1 VSSALLIP
9 NFASD
14 TQTFFVQ
21 RTGNGKVLYARTE
34 AKVQLFGSKDT
45 DAKFMVDEHLIA
57 LPIIQENNK
66 ADPLSIFRTWLARM
80 LIIAPVP
87 SRISGDAQGET
98 LTPDRDVENFGAWLA
113 GVLAYSPASYTQID
127 TYLKEV
133 LPDFKDL
140 KLPLIGKEFR
150 SLSIQFQQDNAEISL
165 PFCDLS
171 DGEKCFFICA
181 VVLVSNEAYGPLFCF
196 WDEPDNFLSISEV
209 SHFVRVLRRTFQKS
223 GQLLISS
230 HNPEAVR
237 SFSAEN
243 TLVLGRR
250 SHLEPTIVRPLEEL
264 NIKGDIVD
272 ALIRNDVKL

>member
-1 VSSALLIP
+1 MFFLVRDSQQNKCSSPRSLPSHLCGSDFSRQPKWNSLI
-9 NFASD
+9 
-14 TQTFFVQ
+14 
-21 RTGNGKVLYARTE
+21 LE
-34 AKVQLFGSKDT
+34 
-45 DAKFMVDEHLIA
+45 
-57 LPIIQENNK
+57 
-66 ADPLSIFRTWLARM
+66 
-80 LIIAPVP
+80 
-87 SRISGDAQGET
+87 
-98 LTPDRDVENFGAWLA
+98 
-113 GVLAYSPASYTQID
+113 SP
-127 TYLKEV
+127 

-230 HNPEAVR
+230 HNSEAIY
-237 SFSAEN
+237 SFSEEN
-243 TLVLGRR
+243 TLLMGRR
-250 SHLEPTIVRPLEEL
+250 SHLEPTIVRPLGEL
-264 NIKGDIVD
+264 QVDGNLID

>member
-98 LTPDRDVENFGAWLA
+98 LTPDRDVENFGVWLA

-230 HNPEAVR
+230 HNSEAIY
-237 SFSAEN
+237 SFSEEN
-243 TLVLGRR
+243 TLLMGRR
-250 SHLEPTIVRPLEEL
+250 SHLEPTIVRPLGEL
-264 NIKGDIVD
+264 QVDGNLID